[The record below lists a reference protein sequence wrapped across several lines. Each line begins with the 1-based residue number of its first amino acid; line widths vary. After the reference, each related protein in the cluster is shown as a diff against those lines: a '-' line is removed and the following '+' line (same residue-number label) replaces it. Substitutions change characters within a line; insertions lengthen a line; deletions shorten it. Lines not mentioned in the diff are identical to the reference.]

1 MATLKEWLKKLVASL
16 MAANTTDTQTPAATP
31 KPSEPY
37 VYVTAKGKRYHW
49 DRLCPGLRNSQ
60 EIKMDLSKARKA
72 GYTPCDKCFPD
83 YMRD

>member
-16 MAANTTDTQTPAATP
+16 TATSTTTTPATP

-60 EIKMDLSKARKA
+60 EIKLDLSKARKA

-83 YMRD
+83 YMRE